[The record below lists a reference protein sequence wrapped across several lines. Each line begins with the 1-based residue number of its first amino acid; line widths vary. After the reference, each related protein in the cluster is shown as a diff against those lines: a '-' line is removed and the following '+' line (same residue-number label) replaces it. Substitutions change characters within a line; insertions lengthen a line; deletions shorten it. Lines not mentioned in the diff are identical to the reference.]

1 MHKWR
6 SPPFYGEGGE
16 WPVFSEKGG
25 AKMRDQLKHFVMA
38 LVVGAGLMLVGASA
52 SAEEVAPASDGTN
65 CEQAGADGCWTE
77 IGRRLG
83 AADFAGVREM
93 AGTFRRLY
101 PVDQRAQM
109 AAALAR
115 LTEPELSD
123 NKEAKITRQ
132 PGRVEMVTT
141 ASLYGAGLG
150 GQLANAI
157 NADGSIVPLII
168 VGGLGA
174 GLAGSILATE
184 DKTISEA
191 QARLL
196 STGIIF
202 GYVLTAEGLAAFATE
217 SGDINGPL
225 ALGSLVGAAVGTG
238 LAMNYPNM
246 KLGDVSLVN
255 SSAVIGVIGTLLGT
269 VVVLGDD
276 PDVDFSTLLLGA
288 TVASTGAGIALA
300 HKWDITSGRI
310 TLINL
315 GGLAGLLA
323 GGAVIALGADAMNAR
338 SAAAIELGA
347 GIAGLATAAYLT
359 RDNESASLGLP
370 GKGVASVAPTVFNDG
385 KQSYPGLMLAATW

>member
-1 MHKWR
+1 
-6 SPPFYGEGGE
+6 
-16 WPVFSEKGG
+16 
-25 AKMRDQLKHFVMA
+25 MRKRLQRLVKA
-38 LVVGAGLMLVGASA
+38 LVLGAGLMLASA
-52 SAEEVAPASDGTN
+52 SALAEEVAPALESSN
-65 CEQAGADGCWTE
+65 ARCESAGADGCWTE
-77 IGRRLG
+77 VGRLLG
-83 AADFAGVREM
+83 AADFAGVREL
-93 AGTFRRLY
+93 AAAFRRLY
-101 PVDQRAQM
+101 PLDQRAQM

-123 NKEAKITRQ
+123 EKEAKITRQ

-157 NADGSIVPLII
+157 NADGTVVPLII

-174 GLAGSILATE
+174 GLAGSILATK
-184 DKTISEA
+184 DSTISEA

-202 GYVLTAEGLAAFATE
+202 GYVLTAEGLLAFAQDTE
-217 SGDINGPL
+217 NFNGWM

-238 LAMNYPNM
+238 LAMDNPNM

-255 SSAVIGVIGTLLGT
+255 STAVIGTISIMLGT
-269 VVVLGDD
+269 VVLLGEKTEDL
-276 PDVDFSTLLLGA
+276 DFPTVLLGA

-323 GGAVIALGADAMNAR
+323 GGAVTALGAESMSAR
-338 SAAAIELGA
+338 TGAAIYLGA
-347 GIAGLATAAYLT
+347 GVAGLATAAYLT

-385 KQSYPGLMLAATW
+385 KQSYSGLMLAATW

>member
-1 MHKWR
+1 M
-6 SPPFYGEGGE
+6 
-16 WPVFSEKGG
+16 
-25 AKMRDQLKHFVMA
+25 QLQRFVKA
-38 LVVGAGLMLVGASA
+38 LVLGAGLLLGSGSA
-52 SAEEVAPASDGTN
+52 SAGEVTPAIPPTAEPAG
-65 CEQAGADGCWTE
+65 CEASGADGCWTE
-77 IGRRLG
+77 IGRLLG
-83 AADFAGVREM
+83 AADFAGVREL
-93 AGTFRRLY
+93 AGEFRRLY

-123 NKEAKITRQ
+123 TKEAKITRQ
-132 PGRVEMVTT
+132 PGRVEVVTT

-157 NADGSIVPLII
+157 NADGNIVPLIV

-174 GLAGSILATE
+174 GLAGSIFATE

-202 GYVLTAEGLAAFATE
+202 GYVLTAEGLLAFATE

-225 ALGSLVGAAVGTG
+225 ALGSLVGAAVGTK
-238 LAMNYPNM
+238 LAMDYPNM

-255 SSAVIGVIGTLLGT
+255 SAAVIGVISTLLGT
-269 VVVLGDD
+269 GVVLGENLN
-276 PDVDFSTLLLGA
+276 DVDFPTLLLGA
-288 TVASTGAGIALA
+288 TVASTGAGVALA
-300 HKWDITSGRI
+300 HKWDITSGRM

-315 GGLAGLLA
+315 GGITGLLSA
-323 GGAVIALGADAMNAR
+323 GAVLLALDFSSMSSRTN
-338 SAAAIELGA
+338 AAIGLGG
-347 GIAGLATAAYLT
+347 GIAGLASAAYLT

-370 GKGVASVAPTVFNDG
+370 GRGVASVVPTVFHDG
-385 KQSYPGLMLAATW
+385 KQSYPGLMMAATW

>member
-1 MHKWR
+1 
-6 SPPFYGEGGE
+6 
-16 WPVFSEKGG
+16 
-25 AKMRDQLKHFVMA
+25 MRDQLKHFVMA
-38 LVVGAGLMLVGASA
+38 LVLGAGLMLVSASA
-52 SAEEVAPASDGTN
+52 SAEEVAPVSDGTN

>member
-1 MHKWR
+1 MVKEANGPCFR
-6 SPPFYGEGGE
+6 Q
-16 WPVFSEKGG
+16 GG
-25 AKMRDQLKHFVMA
+25 ATMNVQLQRFVKA
-38 LVVGAGLMLVGASA
+38 LVLGAVLLLGSGSA
-52 SAEEVAPASDGTN
+52 SAEEVTPVIPPAAELAN
-65 CEQAGADGCWTE
+65 CESAGADGCWTE
-77 IGRRLG
+77 IGRLLG
-83 AADFAGVREM
+83 AANFAGVREL
-93 AGTFRRLY
+93 AGEFRRLY

-132 PGRVEMVTT
+132 PGRVEVVTT

-157 NADGSIVPLII
+157 NADGSVAPLI
-168 VGGLGA
+168 VVVGLGA
-174 GLAGSILATE
+174 GLAGSIIATE

-202 GYVLTAEGLAAFATE
+202 GYVLTAEGLLAFAQDT
-217 SGDINGPL
+217 GNFNGSM
-225 ALGSLVGAAVGTG
+225 ALGSLVGAAVGTK
-238 LAMNYPNM
+238 LAMDYPNM

-255 SSAVIGVIGTLLGT
+255 SAAVIGVIGTLLGT

-276 PDVDFSTLLLGA
+276 AKPILEDAKFWLSA
-288 TVASTGAGIALA
+288 TVASTGAGVALA
-300 HKWDITSGRI
+300 HKWDITSGRM

-323 GGAVIALGADAMNAR
+323 GGAVIALGADSMNAR

-347 GIAGLATAAYLT
+347 GIAGLASAAYLT

-370 GKGVASVAPTVFNDG
+370 GRGVASVVPTVFHDG
-385 KQSYPGLMLAATW
+385 KQSYPGLMMAATW

>member
-1 MHKWR
+1 
-6 SPPFYGEGGE
+6 
-16 WPVFSEKGG
+16 
-25 AKMRDQLKHFVMA
+25 MREQLKHFVMA
-38 LVVGAGLMLVGASA
+38 LVVGTGLMLVSASA

-65 CEQAGADGCWTE
+65 CEQVGADGCWTE
-77 IGRRLG
+77 IGRLLG

-132 PGRVEMVTT
+132 PGRVELVTT

-150 GQLANAI
+150 GQLANAV

-202 GYVLTAEGLAAFATE
+202 GYVLTAEGLLAFAQDT
-217 SGDINGPL
+217 GNFNGSM
-225 ALGSLVGAAVGTG
+225 ALGSLVGAAVGTR
-238 LAMNYPNM
+238 LAMEYPNM

-269 VVVLGDD
+269 VVVLGENVK
-276 PDVDFSTLLLGA
+276 DVDFPTVLLGA
-288 TVASTGAGIALA
+288 TVASTGAGVVLA

-323 GGAVIALGADAMNAR
+323 GGAVVALGAESMSGR
-338 SAAAIELGA
+338 TIAAIELGA

-370 GKGVASVAPTVFNDG
+370 GKGVALVAPTVFNDG

>member
-1 MHKWR
+1 M
-6 SPPFYGEGGE
+6 
-16 WPVFSEKGG
+16 
-25 AKMRDQLKHFVMA
+25 QLQRFVKA
-38 LVVGAGLMLVGASA
+38 LVLGAGLLLGSGSA
-52 SAEEVAPASDGTN
+52 SAGEVTPAIPPTAEPAG
-65 CEQAGADGCWTE
+65 CEVSGADGCWTE
-77 IGRRLG
+77 IGRLLG
-83 AADFAGVREM
+83 TADFAGVREL
-93 AGTFRRLY
+93 AGEFRRLY

-132 PGRVEMVTT
+132 PGRVEVVTT

-202 GYVLTAEGLAAFATE
+202 GYVLTAEGLLAFAQDT
-217 SGDINGPL
+217 GNFNGSM
-225 ALGSLVGAAVGTG
+225 ALGSLVGAAVGTK
-238 LAMNYPNM
+238 LAMDYPNM

-255 SSAVIGVIGTLLGT
+255 SAAVIGVISTLLGT
-269 VVVLGDD
+269 VVVLGKNFEDL
-276 PDVDFSTLLLGA
+276 DFPTVLLGA
-288 TVASTGAGIALA
+288 TVASTGAGVALA
-300 HKWDITSGRI
+300 HKWDITSGRM

-323 GGAVIALGADAMNAR
+323 GGAVVALGIESMSGR
-338 SAAAIELGA
+338 TVAAIELGS
-347 GIAGLATAAYLT
+347 GIAGLAAAAYLT

-370 GKGVASVAPTVFNDG
+370 SRGVASVVPTVFHDG
-385 KQSYPGLMLAATW
+385 KQSYPGLMMAATW

>member
-1 MHKWR
+1 
-6 SPPFYGEGGE
+6 
-16 WPVFSEKGG
+16 
-25 AKMRDQLKHFVMA
+25 MREQLQRFVKA
-38 LVVGAGLMLVGASA
+38 LVLGAGLLLGSGSA
-52 SAEEVAPASDGTN
+52 WAEEVAPAIPLTAEPAG
-65 CEQAGADGCWTE
+65 CESAGADGCWTE

-83 AADFAGVREM
+83 AADFAGVREL
-93 AGTFRRLY
+93 AGEFRRLY
-101 PVDQRAQM
+101 PIDQRAQM

-132 PGRVEMVTT
+132 PGRVEVVTT
-141 ASLYGAGLG
+141 ASLYGASLG
-150 GQLANAI
+150 GQLAAAS
-157 NADGSIVPLII
+157 NADGSVAPLI
-168 VGGLGA
+168 VVAGLGA
-174 GLAGSILATE
+174 GLAGSIFATT

-202 GYVLTAEGLAAFATE
+202 GYVLTAEGLLAFAQDT
-217 SGDINGPL
+217 GNFNGSM
-225 ALGSLVGAAVGTG
+225 ALGSLVGAAVGTK
-238 LAMNYPNM
+238 LAMDYPNM

-255 SSAVIGVIGTLLGT
+255 STAVIGVISTLLGT
-269 VVVLGDD
+269 IVLLGENVE
-276 PDVDFSTLLLGA
+276 DVDFPTVLLGA
-288 TVASTGAGIALA
+288 TVASTGAGVALA

-323 GGAVIALGADAMNAR
+323 GGAVVALGAGSMNGR
-338 SAAAIELGA
+338 SMAAIELGS

-370 GKGVASVAPTVFNDG
+370 GKGVASVAPTVFHDG
-385 KQSYPGLMLAATW
+385 KQSYPGLMMAATW

>member
-1 MHKWR
+1 MLKGAER
-6 SPPFYGEGGE
+6 
-16 WPVFSEKGG
+16 PVFSEKGG

-38 LVVGAGLMLVGASA
+38 LVLGAGLMLVSASA

-65 CEQAGADGCWTE
+65 CEQVGADGCWTE

-83 AADFAGVREM
+83 AAEFEGVREL
-93 AGTFRRLY
+93 AGEFRRLY
-101 PVDQRAQM
+101 PVDRRAQM

-157 NADGSIVPLII
+157 NADGSVAPLI
-168 VGGLGA
+168 VVVGLGA
-174 GLAGSILATE
+174 GLAGSIFATE

-202 GYVLTAEGLAAFATE
+202 GYVLTAEGLLAFAQDT
-217 SGDINGPL
+217 GNFNGSM

-255 SSAVIGVIGTLLGT
+255 SAAVIGVIGTLLGT
-269 VVVLGDD
+269 VVVLGEDVD
-276 PDVDFSTLLLGA
+276 DVDFPTLLLGA
-288 TVASTGAGIALA
+288 TVASTGAGVALA

-315 GGLAGLLA
+315 GGIAGLLA
-323 GGAVIALGADAMNAR
+323 GGAVVALGAGSMNGR
-338 SAAAIELGA
+338 TVAAIELGS
-347 GIAGLATAAYLT
+347 GLAGLAVAAHLT
-359 RDNESASLGLP
+359 GDNESASLGLP
-370 GKGVASVAPTVFNDG
+370 GRSVASVAPTVFHDG

>member
-1 MHKWR
+1 MN
-6 SPPFYGEGGE
+6 
-16 WPVFSEKGG
+16 
-25 AKMRDQLKHFVMA
+25 MQLQRLVKA
-38 LVVGAGLMLVGASA
+38 LVLGIGLLLGSGSA
-52 SAEEVAPASDGTN
+52 WAEEASPAIPPTTEPAG
-65 CEQAGADGCWTE
+65 CEASGADGCWTE
-77 IGRRLG
+77 IGRLLG
-83 AADFAGVREM
+83 TADFAGVREL
-93 AGTFRRLY
+93 AGEFRRLY

-132 PGRVEMVTT
+132 PGRVEVVTT

-150 GQLANAI
+150 GQLANAL
-157 NADGSIVPLII
+157 NADGSVAPLI
-168 VGGLGA
+168 VVVGLGA

-217 SGDINGPL
+217 SGDINGAL
-225 ALGSLVGAAVGTG
+225 ALGSLIGAAVGTK
-238 LAMNYPNM
+238 LAMDNPNM

-370 GKGVASVAPTVFNDG
+370 GKGVASVVPTVFHDG
-385 KQSYPGLMLAATW
+385 KQSYPGLMMAATW

>member
-1 MHKWR
+1 VK
-6 SPPFYGEGGE
+6 
-16 WPVFSEKGG
+16 
-25 AKMRDQLKHFVMA
+25 A
-38 LVVGAGLMLVGASA
+38 LVLGAGLLLGSGSA
-52 SAEEVAPASDGTN
+52 SAGEVTPAIPPAAELAN
-65 CEQAGADGCWTE
+65 CESAGADGCWTE
-77 IGRRLG
+77 IGRLLG
-83 AADFAGVREM
+83 AANFAGVREL
-93 AGTFRRLY
+93 AGEFRRLY

-132 PGRVEMVTT
+132 PGRVELVTT

-202 GYVLTAEGLAAFATE
+202 GYVLTAEGLLAFATE

-238 LAMNYPNM
+238 LAMKYPSM

-255 SSAVIGVIGTLLGT
+255 SAAVIGVIGTLLGT
-269 VVVLGDD
+269 VVVLGED
-276 PDVDFSTLLLGA
+276 PDLDFPTVLLGA
-288 TVASTGAGIALA
+288 TVASTGAGVALA

-323 GGAVIALGADAMNAR
+323 GGAVIALGADSMNAR

-347 GIAGLATAAYLT
+347 GIAGLASAAYLT

-370 GKGVASVAPTVFNDG
+370 GKGVASVVPTVFHDG
-385 KQSYPGLMLAATW
+385 KLSYPGLMMAATW

>member
-1 MHKWR
+1 MNMQRLVK
-6 SPPFYGEGGE
+6 
-16 WPVFSEKGG
+16 
-25 AKMRDQLKHFVMA
+25 A
-38 LVVGAGLMLVGASA
+38 LVLGVGLLLGSGSA
-52 SAEEVAPASDGTN
+52 SAEEVAPAIPLTAEQAN
-65 CEQAGADGCWTE
+65 CESAGADGCWTE

-83 AADFAGVREM
+83 AADFAGVREL
-93 AGTFRRLY
+93 AGEFRRLY

-132 PGRVEMVTT
+132 PGRVEVVTT

-150 GQLANAI
+150 GQLANAL
-157 NADGSIVPLII
+157 NADGSVAPLII
-168 VGGLGA
+168 VTGLGA
-174 GLAGSILATE
+174 GLAGSIFATE

-202 GYVLTAEGLAAFATE
+202 GYVLTAEGLLAFAQDT
-217 SGDINGPL
+217 GNFNGSM

-238 LAMNYPNM
+238 LAMKYPNM

-255 SSAVIGVIGTLLGT
+255 SSAVIGLIGTMLGT
-269 VVVLGDD
+269 VVVLGKNVEDL
-276 PDVDFSTLLLGA
+276 DFPTVLLGA
-288 TVASTGAGIALA
+288 TLASTGAGVALA

-323 GGAVIALGADAMNAR
+323 GGAVVALGAESMSGR
-338 SAAAIELGA
+338 TVAAIELGS
-347 GIAGLATAAYLT
+347 GIAGLAAAAYLT
-359 RDNESASLGLP
+359 RDNESASLGMP
-370 GKGVASVAPTVFNDG
+370 GKGVASVVPTVFHDG
-385 KQSYPGLMLAATW
+385 KQSYPGLMMAATW

>member
-1 MHKWR
+1 MIL
-6 SPPFYGEGGE
+6 
-16 WPVFSEKGG
+16 
-25 AKMRDQLKHFVMA
+25 QLQRLVKA
-38 LVVGAGLMLVGASA
+38 LVLGIGLLLGSGSA
-52 SAEEVAPASDGTN
+52 WAEEASPAIPPTAEPAG
-65 CEQAGADGCWTE
+65 CEASGADGCWTE
-77 IGRRLG
+77 IGRLLG
-83 AADFAGVREM
+83 TADFAGVREL
-93 AGTFRRLY
+93 AGEFRRLY

-132 PGRVEMVTT
+132 PGRVEVVTT

-157 NADGSIVPLII
+157 NADGSVAPLI
-168 VGGLGA
+168 VVVGLGA
-174 GLAGSILATE
+174 GLAGSIFATE

-202 GYVLTAEGLAAFATE
+202 GYVLTAEGLLAFAQDT
-217 SGDINGPL
+217 GNFNGSM
-225 ALGSLVGAAVGTG
+225 ALGSLVGAAVGTK
-238 LAMNYPNM
+238 LAMDYPNM

-255 SSAVIGVIGTLLGT
+255 SAAVIGVISTLLGT
-269 VVVLGDD
+269 GVVLGKDIQ
-276 PDVDFSTLLLGA
+276 DVDFPTLLLGA
-288 TVASTGAGIALA
+288 TVASTGAGVVLA

-323 GGAVIALGADAMNAR
+323 GGAVVALGAESMSGR
-338 SAAAIELGA
+338 TIAAIELGS
-347 GIAGLATAAYLT
+347 GIAGLAAAAYLT

-370 GKGVASVAPTVFNDG
+370 SRGVASVVPTVFHDG
-385 KQSYPGLMLAATW
+385 KQSYPGLMMAATW

>member
-1 MHKWR
+1 
-6 SPPFYGEGGE
+6 
-16 WPVFSEKGG
+16 
-25 AKMRDQLKHFVMA
+25 MRDQLKHFVMA
-38 LVVGAGLMLVGASA
+38 LVLGAGLMLVSASA
-52 SAEEVAPASDGTN
+52 SAEEVAPASAAES
-65 CEQAGADGCWTE
+65 CETAGADGCWTE
-77 IGRRLG
+77 IGRLLG

-157 NADGSIVPLII
+157 NADGSIVPLIV

-174 GLAGSILATE
+174 GLAGSILATG

-202 GYVLTAEGLAAFATE
+202 GYVLTGEGLAAFATE

>member
-1 MHKWR
+1 
-6 SPPFYGEGGE
+6 
-16 WPVFSEKGG
+16 
-25 AKMRDQLKHFVMA
+25 MRDQLKHFVMA
-38 LVVGAGLMLVGASA
+38 LVLGAGLMLVSASA
-52 SAEEVAPASDGTN
+52 SAEEIAPASNGTN
-65 CEQAGADGCWTE
+65 CEMAGADGCWTE
-77 IGRRLG
+77 IGRLLG
-83 AADFAGVREM
+83 AADFEGVRAQ
-93 AGTFRRLY
+93 AGEFRRLY

-123 NKEAKITRQ
+123 QKEAKITRQ
-132 PGRVEMVTT
+132 PGRVEVVTT

-150 GQLANAI
+150 GQLANAV
-157 NADGSIVPLII
+157 NADGNVVPLII

-217 SGDINGPL
+217 SGEINGPL
-225 ALGSLVGAAVGTG
+225 ALGSLVGAAVGTA
-238 LAMNYPNM
+238 LAMKYPNM

-269 VVVLGDD
+269 VVVLGEDVD
-276 PDVDFSTLLLGA
+276 DVDFPALLLGA

-323 GGAVIALGADAMNAR
+323 GGAVIALGADSMTAR
-338 SAAAIELGA
+338 SAMAIELGA
-347 GIAGLATAAYLT
+347 GIAGLAVAAHLT
-359 RDNESASLGLP
+359 GDNESASLGLP

>member
-1 MHKWR
+1 MIL
-6 SPPFYGEGGE
+6 
-16 WPVFSEKGG
+16 
-25 AKMRDQLKHFVMA
+25 QLQRFVKA
-38 LVVGAGLMLVGASA
+38 LVLGAVLLLGSGSA
-52 SAEEVAPASDGTN
+52 SAEEVTPVIPPAAELAN
-65 CEQAGADGCWTE
+65 CESAGADGCWTE
-77 IGRRLG
+77 IGRLLG
-83 AADFAGVREM
+83 AANFAGVREL
-93 AGTFRRLY
+93 AGEFRRLY

-123 NKEAKITRQ
+123 TKEAKITRQ
-132 PGRVEMVTT
+132 PGRVEVVTT

-157 NADGSIVPLII
+157 NADGNIVPLIV

-174 GLAGSILATE
+174 GLAGSIFATE

-202 GYVLTAEGLAAFATE
+202 GYVLTAEGLLAFATE

-225 ALGSLVGAAVGTG
+225 ALGSLVGAAVGTK
-238 LAMNYPNM
+238 LAMDYPNM

-255 SSAVIGVIGTLLGT
+255 SAAVIGVISTLLGT
-269 VVVLGDD
+269 GVVLGENLN
-276 PDVDFSTLLLGA
+276 DVDFPTLLLGA
-288 TVASTGAGIALA
+288 TVASTGAGVALA
-300 HKWDITSGRI
+300 HKWDITSGRM

-315 GGLAGLLA
+315 GGITGLLSA
-323 GGAVIALGADAMNAR
+323 GAVLLALDFSSMSSRTN
-338 SAAAIELGA
+338 AAIGLGG
-347 GIAGLATAAYLT
+347 GIAGLASAAYLT

-370 GKGVASVAPTVFNDG
+370 GRGVASVVPTVFHDG
-385 KQSYPGLMLAATW
+385 KQSYPGLMMAATW

>member
-1 MHKWR
+1 MN
-6 SPPFYGEGGE
+6 
-16 WPVFSEKGG
+16 V
-25 AKMRDQLKHFVMA
+25 QLQRFVKA
-38 LVVGAGLMLVGASA
+38 LVLGAGLLLGSGSA
-52 SAEEVAPASDGTN
+52 SAGEVTPAIPPAAELAN
-65 CEQAGADGCWTE
+65 CESAGADGCWTE
-77 IGRRLG
+77 IGRLLG
-83 AADFAGVREM
+83 AANFAGVREL
-93 AGTFRRLY
+93 AGEFRRLY

-132 PGRVEMVTT
+132 PGRVELVTT

-202 GYVLTAEGLAAFATE
+202 GYVLTAEGLLAFATE

-238 LAMNYPNM
+238 LAMKYPSM

-255 SSAVIGVIGTLLGT
+255 SAAVIGVIGTLLGT
-269 VVVLGDD
+269 VVVLGED
-276 PDVDFSTLLLGA
+276 PDLDFPTVLLGA
-288 TVASTGAGIALA
+288 TVASTGAGVALA

-323 GGAVIALGADAMNAR
+323 GGAVIALGADSMNAR

-347 GIAGLATAAYLT
+347 GIAGLAAAAYLT

-370 GKGVASVAPTVFNDG
+370 GKGLASVVPTVFHDG
-385 KQSYPGLMLAATW
+385 KQSYPGLMMAATW

>member
-1 MHKWR
+1 
-6 SPPFYGEGGE
+6 
-16 WPVFSEKGG
+16 
-25 AKMRDQLKHFVMA
+25 MREQLKRFVKA
-38 LVVGAGLMLVGASA
+38 LVLGAGICLAAASA

-83 AADFAGVREM
+83 AAEFEGVREL
-93 AGTFRRLY
+93 AGEFRRLY

-123 NKEAKITRQ
+123 EKEAKITRQ
-132 PGRVEMVTT
+132 PGRVEVVTT

-157 NADGSIVPLII
+157 NADGNIVPLIV

-184 DKTISEA
+184 DKTISDA

-202 GYVLTAEGLAAFATE
+202 GYVLTAEGLAAFASDSAE
-217 SGDINGPL
+217 INGPL
-225 ALGSLVGAAVGTG
+225 AIGSLVGAAVGTK
-238 LAMNYPNM
+238 LAMDFPNM

-269 VVVLGDD
+269 VVVLGED
-276 PDVDFSTLLLGA
+276 PDVDFPTLLLGA

-315 GGLAGLLA
+315 GGIAGLLA
-323 GGAVIALGADAMNAR
+323 GGAVIALGSDSMNAR
-338 SAAAIELGA
+338 SGAGIALGS

-359 RDNESASLGLP
+359 RDNPRASIGAP
-370 GKGVASVAPTVFNDG
+370 SKGVAAVTPTLFSDG
-385 KQSYPGLMLAATW
+385 KQSYPGLRVAATW

>member
-1 MHKWR
+1 
-6 SPPFYGEGGE
+6 
-16 WPVFSEKGG
+16 
-25 AKMRDQLKHFVMA
+25 MRNRLQRVWKV
-38 LVVGAGLMLVGASA
+38 LVLGAGLMVMGATA
-52 SAEEVAPASDGTN
+52 SAEEGASAPVLRVEAPFS
-65 CEQAGADGCWTE
+65 CESAGADGCWTE
-77 IGRRLG
+77 VGRLLG
-83 AADFAGVREM
+83 AADFEGVRTL
-93 AGTFRRLY
+93 AGTFRTLY
-101 PVDQRAQM
+101 PVDRRAQM

-123 NKEAKITRQ
+123 EKEAKITRQ
-132 PGRVEMVTT
+132 PGRVEVVTT

-157 NADGSIVPLII
+157 NADGNIVPLIV

-184 DKTISEA
+184 DKTISDA

-202 GYVLTAEGLAAFATE
+202 GYVLTAEGLAAFASDSAE
-217 SGDINGPL
+217 INGPL
-225 ALGSLVGAAVGTG
+225 AIGSLVGAAVGTK
-238 LAMNYPNM
+238 LAMDFPNM

-269 VVVLGDD
+269 VVVLGED
-276 PDVDFSTLLLGA
+276 PDVDFPTLLLGA
-288 TVASTGAGIALA
+288 TVASTGAGVALA

-315 GGLAGLLA
+315 GGIAGLLA
-323 GGAVIALGADAMNAR
+323 GGAVIALGSDSMNAR
-338 SAAAIELGA
+338 SGAGIALGS

-359 RDNESASLGLP
+359 RDNPRASIGAP
-370 GKGVASVAPTVFNDG
+370 SKGVAAVTPTLFSDG

>member
-16 WPVFSEKGG
+16 RPVFSEKGG

-38 LVVGAGLMLVGASA
+38 LVLGAGLMLVSASA
-52 SAEEVAPASDGTN
+52 SAEEVAPASAAEP
-65 CEQAGADGCWTE
+65 CETAGADGCWTE
-77 IGRRLG
+77 IGRLLG

-157 NADGSIVPLII
+157 NADGSIVPLIV

-174 GLAGSILATE
+174 GEHMWVAPHQFAADAAADLGQV
-184 DKTISEA
+184 EA
-191 QARLL
+191 
-196 STGIIF
+196 S
-202 GYVLTAEGLAAFATE
+202 
-217 SGDINGPL
+217 
-225 ALGSLVGAAVGTG
+225 
-238 LAMNYPNM
+238 
-246 KLGDVSLVN
+246 
-255 SSAVIGVIGTLLGT
+255 
-269 VVVLGDD
+269 
-276 PDVDFSTLLLGA
+276 
-288 TVASTGAGIALA
+288 
-300 HKWDITSGRI
+300 
-310 TLINL
+310 
-315 GGLAGLLA
+315 GLAGDLGVQHHLQQQVAQVLGQVGVVAMANGIGHLVGLLQHVGHQ
-323 GGAVIALGADAMNAR
+323 GGVGLLQVPG
-338 SAAAIELGA
+338 AAAIGIPQAGHHGLQLCQGRQGGIGNGA
-347 GIAGLATAAYLT
+347 HGGRASRTGWRSPSHFVAAAAATPQQA
-359 RDNESASLGLP
+359 RGF
-370 GKGVASVAPTVFNDG
+370 GHGVAVL
-385 KQSYPGLMLAATW
+385 K